1 MYRSVEK
8 IVTEYIFTVGSF
20 EFRVKGRI
28 QEKLGSNLNNPLP
41 YSWTVSHHYRASR
54 DAPNVTMPQKTD
66 CVTREEAERLLFTY
80 VRGFT
85 EFAEPN
91 KFYRS
96 PRPTSSY
103 RTSLC
108 FCVCSRCRSAKHR

>member
-91 KFYRS
+91 KFY
-96 PRPTSSY
+96 
-103 RTSLC
+103 
-108 FCVCSRCRSAKHR
+108 